1 MAFLLYKSVIGVVIL
16 FFYSAIFPFNAA
28 YPITKDQ
35 SVKKAIEHFLSIQT
49 MQGTFL
55 QEDAGYVMKGEFFM
69 ARPSKFYFK
78 YSSPSS
84 VSLISDGSNIAVYNA
99 KLDTWSVYPLRYMAF
114 SVIFSNNQHVIQES
128 IQRVESNN
136 SFITIFFKDDF
147 MGNMISVTF
156 DRLSYRLLNW
166 KIMDSSRRYSIIK
179 ILKYKENTV
188 LDPKVFEIP
197 YDKIHNIN

>member
-1 MAFLLYKSVIGVVIL
+1 
-16 FFYSAIFPFNAA
+16 
-28 YPITKDQ
+28 
-35 SVKKAIEHFLSIQT
+35 
-49 MQGTFL
+49 
-55 QEDAGYVMKGEFFM
+55 M
-69 ARPSKFYFK
+69 ARPSKFFFK

-99 KLDTWSVYPLRYMAF
+99 KLDTWRGYPLRYMAF

-128 IQRVESNN
+128 IQRVEQKN

-188 LDPKVFEIP
+188 IDTKVFESP
-197 YDKIHNIN
+197 